1 MQLNSRAIFVYVV
14 LRGVCVCQIN
24 VFCQLGPA
32 HFTSQNV
39 LDEHILRRLSA
50 EHRSM

>member
-14 LRGVCVCQIN
+14 LRGVCQIN